1 MANGDWFY
9 ARNNQQQGP
18 VALPAL
24 QDMARSGQLQPTDL
38 VWREGMPSWLP
49 AQQVAEL
56 FAPQAAPGFAVPGT
70 PGAAPQVQYGGYYP
84 TAQQPRYQAEV
95 PTYLVQSILVTLF
108 CCVPFGIVSIVY
120 AAQVNSKLAA
130 GDYAGAVDASG
141 KAKMWSMISLGV
153 GLLAAALWFV
163 MVAIGAAN
171 H

>member
-38 VWREGMPSWLP
+38 VWREGMPQWLP

-70 PGAAPQVQYGGYYP
+70 PGAPQVQYGGDYSTP
-84 TAQQPRYQAEV
+84 PPPRSPARR
-95 PTYLVQSILVTLF
+95 PAHLLPSIL
-108 CCVPFGIVSIVY
+108 
-120 AAQVNSKLAA
+120 
-130 GDYAGAVDASG
+130 
-141 KAKMWSMISLGV
+141 
-153 GLLAAALWFV
+153 
-163 MVAIGAAN
+163 
-171 H
+171 